1 MKLDNSI
8 PINYRCKFSLA
19 TIHRILEFYFSW
31 TQQPEQNIY
40 EGTFSCLLQMIVTIR
55 FRQFGSIK
63 KSGVD

>member
-40 EGTFSCLLQMIVTIR
+40 EGTFSCLLQMRKI
-55 FRQFGSIK
+55 GNN
-63 KSGVD
+63 